1 MWMWARIWSEDESVR
16 IKEKINLEKLQA
28 QHLSSRSRMLLV
40 FEPWATSESD
50 RIIHQEAGEG
60 ILHFSKRLWLTW
72 CVLVLHARPVHGKA
86 E

>member
-1 MWMWARIWSEDESVR
+1 
-16 IKEKINLEKLQA
+16 
-28 QHLSSRSRMLLV
+28 MLLV

-60 ILHFSKRLWLTW
+60 ILHFSKRQWLTW
-72 CVLVLHARPVHGKA
+72 CVLVLHARSVHDKA